1 MPDPDPDGV
10 RRTRW
15 AAVRNTNRGRDETD
29 YRMGLLVPESGLF
42 KEESPNSRRAN
53 GRTREPILNQVN
65 PVCQVKKSVK
75 KSTRTKVR
83 KKILDKRN
91 PDTSTHNFAQK
102 FPHGYSNKGKGRRQ
116 KLRPPR
122 LGLRLGMSAKIGCH
136 HGRSCDGR
144 SGNKSGTQAK
154 EILVWGR
161 DYPCPR
167 PDVCPR
173 CERGGVVDYS
183 VGPEPGGRS

>member
-1 MPDPDPDGV
+1 
-10 RRTRW
+10 
-15 AAVRNTNRGRDETD
+15 VRNTNRGRDETD

-53 GRTREPILNQVN
+53 SGTDIKPSQSGLSS
-65 PVCQVKKSVK
+65 KKISK
-75 KSTRTKVR
+75 KINTNKSE

-91 PDTSTHNFAQK
+91 PDTSTHNFAQN